1 MGIRP
6 IRTSCASICLT
17 AFSHRV
23 PHPALLARLL
33 LAPTGRAPHLRRSLL
48 TPHSRQS
55 CALPAP
61 LAPRSGHAGPTP
73 SCSTRRSLRQAKRPV
88 PMVVVLA
95 RRRIPSRRP
104 KLTGPTF
111 PSTMLQMYI
120 SSVSD
125 VSEACCNYFIW
136 MLQSRVGCCT
146 CWKCF
151 RGMLQEFVQNV
162 SFVFTYVA
170 KCSIWMLHMLQ

>member
-1 MGIRP
+1 MLGNGHPPYPDLMRLNLP
-6 IRTSCASICLT
+6 HCFLPPRASPRTARTFAPC
-17 AFSHRV
+17 SH
-23 PHPALLARLL
+23 PS
-33 LAPTGRAPHLRRSLL
+33 RAHLRRSLL

-104 KLTGPTF
+104 KLIGPAF
-111 PSTMLQMYI
+111 PSIMLQMYI

-136 MLQSRVGCCT
+136 MLQ
-146 CWKCF
+146 K
-151 RGMLQEFVQNV
+151 
-162 SFVFTYVA
+162 
-170 KCSIWMLHMLQ
+170 